1 MVAKRIIPC
10 LDVKEGRTVKGV
22 HFENLRDAGDIVELA
37 TRYSSEGADELV
49 FLDIAASHDRRRTRL
64 DWVERVALATRVP
77 FTVGGGVG
85 SEREV
90 EALLGR
96 GADKISIN
104 TAAIDDP
111 SLIDRLARAFGSQCI
126 VAAID
131 ARQEASSWRVYRQ
144 GGRLPTD
151 RELFEWSR
159 EVANRGA
166 GEILFTS
173 MDHDGARQ
181 GFALAA
187 LARLADE
194 LTIPVIASGGA
205 GSPSHFLD
213 AFTEGKAD
221 AALAAGVFHFGQMN
235 IPDLKRYLAAQ
246 GVAIRT
252 TD

>member
-49 FLDIAASHDRRRTRL
+49 FLDITASHDRRETRL

-77 FTVGGGVG
+77 FTVGGGIG

-151 RELFEWSR
+151 RELFEWAR

-173 MDHDGARQ
+173 MDHDGTRQ

-213 AFTEGKAD
+213 AFTAGKAD

-252 TD
+252 TN